1 MGGAG
6 PGPAGPA
13 VAPEHLPGQAT
24 AQRILQEVDDQP
36 TAEAAARALLAG
48 ICAEAG
54 WEAARLE
61 LCGGPVRRPLW
72 HVRPGQMPLRV
83 LSAAVERRRSP
94 VFLGEPL
101 RQRPDLRWQTIGRAG
116 GSSFLFPVRAGGE
129 LAAAVECFPP
139 DGVFPGALPLD
150 LSAAV
155 CSLSGPILLR
165 KPSEDASAGV
175 PQGDPLTGL
184 ASRCYLQQRLAAAV
198 ENRRRMPQS
207 TAALIHLALDRF
219 SVINDGI
226 GPDAGDEILRE
237 VAARLRKALRPE
249 IVAAR
254 LGGDEFGVLLE
265 TLHDPGLALRT
276 AERLQRVLDVP
287 ISLSKR
293 EVYVSASVGVAF
305 AGEQCT
311 SADDLLRD
319 AATATN
325 RAKSRGV
332 GQRAV
337 FDRTMRA
344 SALAVLQLESDLR
357 RAVDRGDIEVHYQP
371 VVALADGAI
380 CGFEALAR
388 WNHAERGW
396 IPPVVFIPAA
406 EKAGLIGRLGLGVM
420 RSACQAAR
428 LLQVGAGRPLTMSV
442 NLSAAQLFEPKLV
455 EQLAQI
461 LGATGMDPSELRLEI
476 TESILVDYPQAAAEV
491 LAKVRKLRVRICM
504 DDFGTGYSS
513 LSYLHRLP
521 IDILKIDRSFI
532 AALEEGEKAV
542 AIVGAIVQLGLDLG
556 MEVVAEGVETA
567 AQAEILR
574 ELGCPHAQGYR
585 FAHPRGIDESCALV
599 RYAGPAGTRPVPAIR
614 SVAPH

>member
-1 MGGAG
+1 MAEEASLEGAC
-6 PGPAGPA
+6 PGPAEPA
-13 VAPEHLPGQAT
+13 VAPEQLPGQAT

-48 ICAEAG
+48 LCAEAG

-61 LCGGPVRRPLW
+61 LRGGLVRRPLW
-72 HVRPGQMPLRV
+72 HVSPGRMPRRV

-101 RQRPDLRWQTIGRAG
+101 RQRADLRWETIARDG
-116 GSSFLFPVRAGGE
+116 GSSFLFPVRAGDE
-129 LAAAVECFPP
+129 LTAAVECFPAG
-139 DGVFPGALPLD
+139 GVFPGLLLLE

-165 KPSEDASAGV
+165 KPSEQASAG
-175 PQGDPLTGL
+175 PPEDDALTGL
-184 ASRCYLQQRLAAAV
+184 ASRSYLQQRLAAAV
-198 ENRRRMPQS
+198 ESRRRMPQS

-219 SVINDGI
+219 KVINDGI

-254 LGGDEFGVLLE
+254 LGGDEFAVLLE

-276 AERLQRVLDVP
+276 AERLQRVLAEPV
-287 ISLSKR
+287 SLSAR

-305 AGEQCT
+305 AGEQCA

-332 GQRAV
+332 GQRTV
-337 FDRTMRA
+337 FDGTMHA

-357 RAVDRGDIEVHYQP
+357 RAVDRGEIEVHYQP
-371 VVALADGAI
+371 VVALAGGAI
-380 CGFEALAR
+380 CGFEALAH
-388 WNHAERGW
+388 WNHPERGW
-396 IPPVVFIPAA
+396 VPPAVFIPAA

-420 RSACQAAR
+420 RNACQAAR

-442 NLSAAQLFEPKLV
+442 NLSAAQLFEPTLV
-455 EQLAQI
+455 EQLAQV

-476 TESILVDYPQAAAEV
+476 TESILVDHPQAAAEV
-491 LAKVRKLRVRICM
+491 LARVRKLRVRICM

-532 AALEEGEKAV
+532 AALAEGEKAV
-542 AIVGAIVQLGLDLG
+542 AIAGAIVQLGLELG
-556 MEVVAEGVETA
+556 MEVVAEGIETG

-574 ELGCPHAQGYR
+574 ELGCPYGQGYR
-585 FAHPRGIDESCALV
+585 FARPLGIDAACAAV
-599 RYAGPAGTRPVPAIR
+599 RPARAAATNGR
-614 SVAPH
+614 